1 MRVVSTYSTPA
12 EAHVAL
18 SRLESAGIKAVVRDE
33 FTVTLNWLY
42 SDAIGGVKLEV
53 PDDDETAAREILAL
67 PAPEPGLIQCPHCGS
82 PRSSVRTL
90 SVFGAFCLIFR
101 IPIPMTRAFI
111 DCRSCGKTY
120 DVPLN
125 GKLSSKQ

>member
-1 MRVVSTYSTPA
+1 MRVVATYSTPA

-18 SRLESAGIKAVVRDE
+18 SRLESAGIQAAVRDE
-33 FTVTLNWLY
+33 FTVTFNWLY
-42 SDAIGGVKLEV
+42 SDAVGGVKLEV
-53 PDDDETAAREILAL
+53 PDDDAPDAREILAL

-82 PRSSVRTL
+82 PHASVRTL
-90 SVFGAFCLIFR
+90 SVFGAFCLLLK
-101 IPIPMTRAFI
+101 IPIPMTRAFV

-125 GKLSSKQ
+125 GKFSSKR